1 MKKSLL
7 FLLFLSSLPL
17 IAGCGSA
24 NSAPPPPTPA
34 LATHFSV
41 SSPTTETA
49 GTPFNITVTALDA
62 SNNVVAGYSATVH
75 FTSTDPQAV
84 LPANSPLTNG
94 TGTFSVTLKTASAE
108 TVSVSD
114 TASAAISGTSSSINV
129 TGPPATHFSVITPA
143 NDTVGT
149 SFTFTV
155 NALDASNNVAT
166 GYSGTVHFTSTDSQ
180 ATLPANSTLTNE
192 IGRAHV

>member
-7 FLLFLSSLPL
+7 FLLLLSSLPL

-62 SNNVVAGYSATVH
+62 SNNVVTGYSATVH
-75 FTSTDPQAV
+75 FPSTDPHAL
-84 LPANSPLTNG
+84 LPANSPLTRR
-94 TGTFSVTLKTASAE
+94 TGTFSVTLTTTTA
-108 TVSVSD
+108 
-114 TASAAISGTSSSINV
+114 
-129 TGPPATHFSVITPA
+129 
-143 NDTVGT
+143 
-149 SFTFTV
+149 
-155 NALDASNNVAT
+155 
-166 GYSGTVHFTSTDSQ
+166 
-180 ATLPANSTLTNE
+180 
-192 IGRAHV
+192 